1 MTPPNYATFDTLRAD
16 DPTLVEELVDLLTKD
31 AHERVRHAPGFV
43 RAHVLLSLDRT
54 TAVIHCQWA
63 REPAGP
69 LGELASRP
77 GIAVTSFVGTQ
88 TAGII
93 GPAASA
99 QPEIVAIATRH
110 VDGHASARE
119 LGELLV
125 RSGTWKQHF
134 PGFIGATAHVSPD
147 GRTYVNYPQWID
159 EATYRSYMADP
170 RIALGQQEI
179 ARLEAAPPEFVLARV
194 AADIGPP

>member
-1 MTPPNYATFDTLRAD
+1 VTPPSHATFDTLRAGG
-16 DPTLVEELVDLLTKD
+16 PELVEELVDLLTKD
-31 AHERVRHAPGFV
+31 AHERVRHANGFV
-43 RAHVLLSLDRT
+43 RAHVLLSLDRA

-63 REPAGP
+63 GKPAAP
-69 LGELASRP
+69 LGEFASRP
-77 GIAVTSFVGTQ
+77 GVAVSSFVGTQ
-88 TAGII
+88 TAGVA

-99 QPEIVAIATRH
+99 RPEIAAIATRH
-110 VDGHASARE
+110 VDGHGGARE

-125 RSGTWKQHF
+125 RSGTWKRHF
-134 PGFIGATAHVSPD
+134 PGFIGATAHISPD